1 MNHEEKTT
9 DDIERE
15 ALKHLSG
22 EEETSPEETAHDSV
36 DAKPEE
42 DGTATEKPQVK
53 TVSDMEKEIKA
64 RITSVANAKG
74 HSAKKSGASTTVEV
88 AKTQKRQ
95 KNKLIL
101 AIGGSAVVVALIG
114 MVGFHL
120 WETAR
125 TIHTEPPPVSAEKSG
140 GISHQRRD
148 LGKKVDPFHKEKQ
161 TQAQTQTQTQTE
173 KLTDSGGQSQQV
185 TQINSVSPQPSFS
198 EPVFRRYLALE
209 TAEDALSAQSHSQTR
224 AQEKQGDKTPASVDA
239 RDAEKPENANASE
252 GLNQVTLIPYDPDLY
267 LPENRPIPCALD
279 YRFVSDLAGK
289 IRCTITRDIYSASG
303 HTRLIDKGTTAY
315 GVYNAGTLRHGQGRV
330 FIRITKLRTRQPPY
344 LDIPM
349 RGSQAAGELGE
360 SGSDGWIDG
369 HWVDRFGGALM
380 LGMIPDM
387 TAAAANQVGK
397 KDRNTDY
404 TENSRQ
410 SLADIARTAFENSV
424 NIPPT
429 LYKNQ
434 GDIITLI
441 TGQDIDFSAIYQLE
455 LKRRKN
461 G

>member
-15 ALKHLSG
+15 VRKHLAG
-22 EEETSPEETAHDSV
+22 EAETLPAETANDAV

-42 DGTATEKPQVK
+42 DGTETEKPQVK
-53 TVSDMEKEIKA
+53 TVSDMEKEVKA
-64 RITSVANAKG
+64 RITAVANEKG
-74 HSAKKSGASTTVEV
+74 HSAKKSRASTAVEV

-95 KNKLIL
+95 KNKLLL
-101 AIGGSAVVVALIG
+101 AIGGAAVVVALIG

-125 TIHTEPPPVSAEKSG
+125 TIHTAPPPVSAEKSEG
-140 GISHQRRD
+140 VSNQRRD
-148 LGKKVDPFHKEKQ
+148 LGKKVDPFRKEKQ
-161 TQAQTQTQTQTE
+161 TQAQTQTE
-173 KLTDSGGQSQQV
+173 KPADSGGQSRQATPV
-185 TQINSVSPQPSFS
+185 NSISAEPSFS

-209 TAEDALSAQSHSQTR
+209 TAEEALSTQSHSKTR

-239 RDAEKPENANASE
+239 KDAAKPENADAS
-252 GLNQVTLIPYDPDLY
+252 GALNQVTRIPYDPDLY
-267 LPENRPIPCALD
+267 LPENLPIPCALD

-349 RGSQAAGELGE
+349 RGSLAAGELGE
-360 SGSDGWIDG
+360 SGSDGWIDE

-380 LGMIPDM
+380 LGMIPDI
-387 TAAAANQVGK
+387 TAAAADQAGK

-410 SLADIARTAFENSV
+410 SLAEIARTAFENSV

>member
-9 DDIERE
+9 DDVERE
-15 ALKHLSG
+15 VRKHLAG
-22 EEETSPEETAHDSV
+22 EAETSPVETDNDPV
-36 DAKPEE
+36 DDKPEE
-42 DGTATEKPQVK
+42 DGTAPEKPPVK
-53 TVSDMEKEIKA
+53 TVSDMEKEVKA
-64 RITSVANAKG
+64 RIKAIANAKG
-74 HSAKKSGASTTVEV
+74 NATKESDASTAVEV

-95 KNKLIL
+95 KNKLLL
-101 AIGGSAVVVALIG
+101 AIGGAAVVVALIG

-125 TIHTEPPPVSAEKSG
+125 TIHTETPPVSAEKSAG
-140 GISHQRRD
+140 VSNQRRD

-161 TQAQTQTQTQTE
+161 TQAQAE
-173 KLTDSGGQSQQV
+173 KPAASGGQTQQIMLV
-185 TQINSVSPQPSFS
+185 NSVSPPFSS

-209 TAEDALSAQSHSQTR
+209 TAEEVLSVQSHSRTR

-239 RDAEKPENANASE
+239 RYVEKPENGNASE
-252 GLNQVTLIPYDPDLY
+252 GLNQVMRIPYDPDLY
-267 LPENRPIPCALD
+267 LPENMPIPCALD

-360 SGSDGWIDG
+360 SGSDGWIDE

-380 LGMIPDM
+380 LGMIPDI
-387 TAAAANQVGK
+387 TAAAANQAGK

-410 SLADIARTAFENSV
+410 SLAEIARTAFENSV

-441 TGQDIDFSAIYQLE
+441 TGQDIDFSAIYQLK
-455 LKRRKN
+455 LNRRKN

>member
-1 MNHEEKTT
+1 MSHEEKTT

-15 ALKHLSG
+15 ARKHLTG
-22 EEETSPEETAHDSV
+22 EAETSPEETVHDSV

-42 DGTATEKPQVK
+42 DGTATQKPQVK
-53 TVSDMEKEIKA
+53 TVSDMEKEVKA
-64 RITSVANAKG
+64 RITAVANAKG
-74 HSAKKSGASTTVEV
+74 NSEKKSGASTTVEV

-125 TIHTEPPPVSAEKSG
+125 TIHTESTRISAEKSEG
-140 GISHQRRD
+140 VSHQRRD
-148 LGKKVDPFHKEKQ
+148 LGKKVDPFHKESQ
-161 TQAQTQTQTQTE
+161 TQAQAE
-173 KLTDSGGQSQQV
+173 KPAASGGQSQQV
-185 TQINSVSPQPSFS
+185 TQVNSVTPQPSFS

-209 TAEDALSAQSHSQTR
+209 TEEEALFAQSHSQTR

-239 RDAEKPENANASE
+239 RDTEKPENANASE
-252 GLNQVTLIPYDPDLY
+252 ALNQVTRIPYDPDLY

-279 YRFVSDLAGK
+279 YRFVSDLEGK

-349 RGSQAAGELGE
+349 RGSQAAGKLGE
-360 SGSDGWIDG
+360 SGSDGWIDE